1 MMEQIEVLVIGGGAS
16 GMVAAITAARYKV
29 HVLILEKKSSLGK
42 KLLATGNGKC
52 NFTNQVQKAACY
64 HSSQKD
70 YPWKVIGQFG
80 WQESVRWFDEI
91 GILAKEK
98 NGYVYP
104 ASGQAS
110 SVLHALQREI
120 KRLMVEVH
128 TEEEVQKAAYDNQ
141 RKGFLVTTDKAEYF
155 AKKIIISTGGMA
167 SPVHGSAGD
176 GYRFAKKFGHHIVSP
191 LPALTSL
198 VLEGSFCKMWS
209 GTRVQG
215 TVSLYDEKKNLLGK
229 DTGEIQMTAYGISG
243 IPVFQL
249 SRFAAVELEKGRK
262 VTLCLDSMPEYKKE
276 WLAEEFLKRKQQNE
290 KQSIRD
296 LLEGMFPDKLASVYV
311 KKIKIADSTCV
322 SELSMELFIR
332 LAELV
337 RHMEF
342 SVRKVSG
349 FEKAQVTAGG
359 VCTEEVCPDTMES
372 CLCKGLYLTGEL
384 LDVDGDCG
392 GYNLQWAWAT
402 GFLAG
407 RAVGRNRNG
416 EKNDTNQSVKSA
428 SGRNSQ
434 KSAGRTGKMRKDRKR
449 RAASYKKS
457 GGEASAAGNSRNQRI
472 SGH

>member
-141 RKGFLVTTDKAEYF
+141 RKGFLVTTDKVEYF

-311 KKIKIADSTCV
+311 KKIKIADAKTILRV
-322 SELSMELFIR
+322 SS
-332 LAELV
+332 
-337 RHMEF
+337 
-342 SVRKVSG
+342 
-349 FEKAQVTAGG
+349 
-359 VCTEEVCPDTMES
+359 
-372 CLCKGLYLTGEL
+372 
-384 LDVDGDCG
+384 
-392 GYNLQWAWAT
+392 
-402 GFLAG
+402 
-407 RAVGRNRNG
+407 
-416 EKNDTNQSVKSA
+416 
-428 SGRNSQ
+428 
-434 KSAGRTGKMRKDRKR
+434 
-449 RAASYKKS
+449 
-457 GGEASAAGNSRNQRI
+457 
-472 SGH
+472 